1 MSISWKA
8 AETASFQSFANC
20 YLREIDGGKPVRHA
34 ILADHV
40 DCIEWLLAEDRIS
53 LRAEVTSAS
62 LCGPQHFGRVWKRAA
77 SETAWHPTDPMSAL
91 QSLMH
96 EAYRTLRGS
105 NSQDLQGCET
115 ELLLRVMDSHQQI
128 SMHVEHAIADHNRD
142 DDFIA
147 AEQSLVFGHWL
158 HPTPKSRQGMT
169 FWQQETYAPEFHG
182 QFQLHYFAARN
193 ELIEHSSAAADPA
206 TTIIDALARQG
217 SGSISLKDGETLLPM
232 HPLQAQALALDP
244 DIEALMREGSLR
256 SLGAAGAMFTAT
268 SSVRT
273 VWSGQTDW
281 MLKFSLPVRITN
293 SVRINRRN
301 ELDAGVAMAKL
312 VERRGLA
319 REMPNFRIIKDPA
332 FITLALPGALPDRS
346 ESGFETILREN
357 PFRADGGRGV
367 VTLAALTADPLPGEA
382 SRLARLVGR
391 IHATEGG
398 GIAKIAA
405 TWFRR
410 YLACAVEPL
419 IQLYDRYG
427 LALEAHQQNSL
438 IDISQL
444 YPRLGY
450 YRDNQG
456 FYLSERHR
464 PDIARTV
471 PETETIGSLYFP
483 EAEINDRFAYYLIVN
498 QVFSVISR
506 MAHDGLADEIDL
518 IRILRQTLEK
528 LALRL
533 RGSGRD
539 FVRHILDRSQIG
551 TKANLATRLVDA
563 DELNSTSGHSLYRT
577 MPNPLTLAEVVNP
590 PQERPHAIAS

>member
-8 AETASFQSFANC
+8 AEAASFQSFANC

-77 SETAWHPTDPMSAL
+77 SETTWHPTDPMSAL
-91 QSLMH
+91 QSLMR
-96 EAYRTLRGS
+96 EAYHTLRGGAG
-105 NSQDLQGCET
+105 DGLQGCET

-128 SMHVEHAIADHNRD
+128 NMHVEHALADGNRE

-158 HPTPKSRQGMT
+158 HPTPKSRQGMN
-169 FWQQETYAPEFHG
+169 FWQQETYAPELHG
-182 QFQLHYFAARN
+182 QFQLHYFAVRKDLVEQA
-193 ELIEHSSAAADPA
+193 SAIAERA
-206 TTIIDALARQG
+206 TSIVDTLARQG
-217 SGSISLKDGETLLPM
+217 ESAISPTDGEILLPM
-232 HPLQAQALALDP
+232 HPLQAQALLLDS
-244 DIEALMREGSLR
+244 DVEALIREGSLR
-256 SLGAAGAMFTAT
+256 SLGAAGTMFTAT

-273 VWSGQTDW
+273 VYSADADW

-301 ELDAGVAMAKL
+301 ELDAGVAMARL
-312 VERRGLA
+312 IERRGLA
-319 REMPNFRIIKDPA
+319 GEMPAFRIIKDPA
-332 FITLALPGALPDRS
+332 FITLAIPGRS

-357 PFRADGGRGV
+357 PFKGRNGKGI
-367 VTLAALTADPLPGEA
+367 VTLAALTADPLPGET
-382 SRLARLVGR
+382 SRLARLISR
-391 IHATEGG
+391 IQSMEGG
-398 GIAKIAA
+398 NVSKIAA
-405 TWFRR
+405 AWFRR
-410 YLACAVEPL
+410 YLNCAVEPL
-419 IQLYDRYG
+419 IQLYDRHG

-438 IDISQL
+438 LDISQL

-464 PDIARTV
+464 PDIIGTV
-471 PETETIGSLYFP
+471 PETETIGSLYFD

-506 MAHDGLADEIDL
+506 MTHDGLADEIEL
-518 IRILRQTLEK
+518 IRLLRQALENM
-528 LALRL
+528 AVRL

-539 FVRHILDRSQIG
+539 FIRHILDRPQIG
-551 TKANLATRLVDA
+551 TKANLATRLVDV
-563 DELNSTSGHSLYRT
+563 DELNSAAGHSLYRT
-577 MPNPLTLAEVVNP
+577 MPNPLSLAEVVTQS
-590 PQERPHAIAS
+590 QERPHAIAS